1 MSPLHSLQVPAH
13 HLDLRELRDGLS
25 AVNSLEVR
33 SGLCPERM
41 GCELLPFAMDGIA
54 ALAHLKRPRT

>member
-1 MSPLHSLQVPAH
+1 MPAH

-25 AVNSLEVR
+25 ALNSLEVR
-33 SGLCPERM
+33 SGPCPERM
-41 GCELLPFAMDGIA
+41 GCELLSFAMDGTA